1 MRNRYGFAAG
11 VLYCFDSGNSSS
23 SSTSVPQQPTASSTG
38 TNAPAIANSG
48 TLTMSDNGAVQ
59 SALDAINKTVTQTI
73 TTLQDVVAQ
82 NAQQVAA
89 NQDTV
94 STLANTALA
103 ANQTLA
109 TDTNSQGQ
117 TETNKTILYVIGAA
131 LAALVIVVLAIFSG
145 RKK

>member
-1 MRNRYGFAAG
+1 MGLFSDLFG
-11 VLYCFDSGNSSS
+11 GSTSSSS
-23 SSTSVPQQPTASSTG
+23 SSTSSQPTASTTG
-38 TNAPAIANSG
+38 SNSPSFAVSG
-48 TLTMSDNGAVQ
+48 DATVTDNGAVQ
-59 SALDAINKTVTQTI
+59 AALDAINQTVKQTI

-94 STLANTALA
+94 STLASTALA